1 MGLLISIG
9 IKQIK
14 NYLKS
19 NKLALLM
26 VIFFIGMF
34 ALSFVSQDMNNVMPY
49 GAPELSI
56 EAAGFIIAL
65 AALLL
70 SFAQAGTLLISKAE
84 ANMFFVSPIKE
95 HNILIYIFLKGSY
108 QLFLFLLV
116 FTNFNINIIR
126 PYYHLNNI
134 QFLMLYLWEALL
146 VLTIIMSGIFLL
158 MVRNKNLF
166 IYRALEVIVFGGT
179 ALILIGFLLSYNSIG
194 ATNIESILENVLSPK
209 IFNEYFSKD
218 IWKFVPISGL
228 FINAAKIVTAPD
240 LSAYLSIGGIILI
253 NIIFILS
260 PYYIKVNM
268 AEPALEIAEKNFNRR
283 LRKKSGQSISITN
296 KVKDSIPIR
305 FTGYK
310 AIISKQWIDYRRS
323 SKLFLSSNV
332 LNIGL
337 VMAIYFVILKVTNW
351 SVESGG
357 GIDSFPLSTFMTY
370 FFIFIIMIISLFIV
384 SPLPKDILSPAIFLI
399 PEKSFKKIVAISVVS
414 NFEIF
419 AKAVLLFIFGYGS
432 GIAFGV
438 SMVIALMYF
447 FILSASGF
455 IDLFAYSVFLDAP
468 LMLLRSMVA
477 GFLKSIVLLIIL
489 GIYAAFVI
497 MGYTSNGEFILIHIP
512 ALVIC
517 AIVTFVIDALVI
529 FISEGIIDN
538 RQ

>member
-14 NYLKS
+14 NYLKT

-34 ALSFVSQDMNNVMPY
+34 ALSFVSSDMKSTIPF

-56 EAAGFIIAL
+56 EAAGFVIAL

-84 ANMFFVSPIKE
+84 ANIFFISPIKE

-108 QLFLFLLV
+108 QLFLFLLI
-116 FTNFNINIIR
+116 FTNLNMNIVR
-126 PYYHLNNI
+126 PYYHLNNS
-134 QFLMLYLWEALL
+134 QFLMLYIWESLL
-146 VLTIIMSGIFLL
+146 ILTIIMSGIFLL
-158 MVRNKNLF
+158 MVRNKNIF
-166 IYRALEVIVFGGT
+166 IYRTLEVIVFGGT
-179 ALILIGFLLSYNSIG
+179 ALILIGFLLSYNTIG
-194 ATNIESILENVLSPK
+194 TSDIESMLENILSPR

-218 IWKFVPISGL
+218 IWKFVPLSGL

-240 LSAYLSIGGIILI
+240 LSAYLSVGGIILI

-283 LRKKSGQSISITN
+283 LRKRSGQSISITN
-296 KVKDSIPIR
+296 KVKGSFSIGLS
-305 FTGYK
+305 GYK

-323 SKLFLSSNV
+323 SKFFLSSNV

-337 VMAIYFVILKVTNW
+337 VMAIYFIILKVTNW
-351 SVESGG
+351 GVESSG
-357 GIDSFPLSTFMTY
+357 GIEGFPISTFMVY
-370 FFIFIIMIISLFIV
+370 LFIFIIMIISLFMV

-419 AKAVLLFIFGYGS
+419 AKALLLFIFGYGS
-432 GIAFGV
+432 GIALNI
-438 SMVIALMYF
+438 SIVIALMYF

-455 IDLFAYSVFLDAP
+455 IDLFAYSVFLDEP

-489 GIYAAFVI
+489 GIYAAFVV
-497 MGYTSNGEFILIHIP
+497 MGYTSSGNLSLFHIP
-512 ALVIC
+512 ALAIC
-517 AIVTFVIDALVI
+517 AVVTLIIDALVI